1 MALIKI
7 NGVHGTQSFATAEDI
22 QTVTN
27 LDNLHDV
34 QIDGTLGNGQYLVYN
49 SSVNQWKNVNT
60 PPVVTTIDDLT
71 DVDTTGKLNNYVLT
85 WDNAASLWE
94 AAPGGHYTD
103 ADVDTHLNTSTAATS
118 EVLSWNGTD
127 YDWVAPGTVT
137 PSSTDTFTNKSGA
150 ISQWTNDSGYLT
162 AETDSQTLTFTSPN
176 TLAISNGNNVNL
188 SSLEVTTVDGG
199 TY

>member
-7 NGVHGTQSFATAEDI
+7 NGVHGTQSFATAEDV
-22 QTVTN
+22 QSVTN

-34 QIDGTLGNGQYLVYN
+34 TIGGSLSTGQYLVYN
-49 SSVNQWKNVNT
+49 AVVNQWENVNT
-60 PPVVTTIDDLT
+60 PPVVSALNDLT

-103 ADVDTHLNTSTAATS
+103 ADVDTHLNTGTATAG
-118 EVLSWNGTD
+118 EVLGWTGTA
-127 YDWVAPGTVT
+127 YDWVSQASGT
-137 PSSTDTFTNKSGA
+137 A
-150 ISQWTNDSGYLT
+150 
-162 AETDSQTLTFTSPN
+162 QTLTFTSPN
-176 TLAISNGNNVNL
+176 TLAISGANNVNL
-188 SSLEVTTVDGG
+188 SGLEVTTVDGG

>member
-7 NGVHGTQSFATAEDI
+7 NGIHGTQSFATAEDI

-49 SSVNQWKNVNT
+49 STVQQWKNVNT

-103 ADVDTHLNTSTAATS
+103 ADVDTHLNTSGATAG
-118 EVLSWNGTD
+118 EVLGWTGTA
-127 YDWVAPGTVT
+127 YDWVTQASGTAQ
-137 PSSTDTFTNKSGA
+137 N
-150 ISQWTNDSGYLT
+150 
-162 AETDSQTLTFTSPN
+162 LTFTSPN
-176 TLAISNGNNVNL
+176 TLAISGANNVNL

>member
-7 NGVHGTQSFATAEDI
+7 NGIHGTQSFATAEDI

-34 QIDGTLGNGQYLVYN
+34 QIDGTLSNGQYLVYN
-49 SSVNQWKNVNT
+49 GTLNQWKNVNT
-60 PPVVTTIDDLT
+60 PPVVSLLDDLT
-71 DVDTTGKLNNYVLT
+71 DVDTTGKLDNYVLT

-94 AAPGGHYTD
+94 AAPSGHYTD
-103 ADVDTHLNTSTAATS
+103 ADVDTHLNTSSATTN

-127 YDWVAPGTVT
+127 YDWVTQA
-137 PSSTDTFTNKSGA
+137 SA
-150 ISQWTNDSGYLT
+150 IAQN
-162 AETDSQTLTFTSPN
+162 LTFTSPN
-176 TLAISNGNNVNL
+176 TLAISGGNNVNL